1 MPLAVC
7 LRACMLRLCLTLF
20 DPMDCSPLSCSVCGI
35 LQARILEWVA
45 VPSSRRVF
53 LIQGSNLSLFHLLNW
68 QASSLPLVLPG
79 KSIEGC
85 YTVIIVIVFKTEGI
99 NRAMALFT
107 SLRFCIKVYHLHR
120 IYLSCLLEIW

>member
-1 MPLAVC
+1 MQAHSITSVMSDC
-7 LRACMLRLCLTLF
+7 CDTMV
-20 DPMDCSPLSCSVCGI
+20 CSPLGCSVCGI